1 MVGIPD
7 QLPTIDDR
15 RGRCPHCGGAS
26 NFDMKDGG
34 PMAVEYDP
42 HGQMGTIQ
50 RVGVV
55 RCPGCSK
62 GTVVLEEAVVTQ
74 RREPA
79 PGSRDGARTVSVVT
93 GWRGIL
99 WWPVAG
105 AADLDQEIPEPV
117 ASAFSEGMRALS
129 VNCPRA
135 AAVMFRAMLAAI
147 VRDKGSEGAQQAG
160 GLYKQL
166 KKMAEEQSLHPTMV
180 EWAAEVRLVGD
191 AGAHPENLEPV
202 TPAEAQDLAQLC
214 RQMLSVVY
222 EMPARIRRA
231 RSTP

>member
-34 PMAVEYDP
+34 PMAVEYDRN
-42 HGQMGTIQ
+42 GRLGTIQ
-50 RVGVV
+50 RVGVL

-62 GTVVLEEAVVTQ
+62 GTVVLEEAVVTLSQ
-74 RREPA
+74 PTA
-79 PGSRDGARTVSVVT
+79 PVVT
-93 GWRGIL
+93 QSPQSGPVITAWRGVL
-99 WWPVAG
+99 WWPVPG
-105 AADLDQEIPEPV
+105 AADLDPEIPEPV

-191 AGAHPENLEPV
+191 AGAHPEALDPV
-202 TPAEAQDLAQLC
+202 TPAEARDLARLC
-214 RQMLSVVY
+214 RQFLAVVY
-222 EMPARIRRA
+222 ETPARIRRA